1 MFLKKQRKNVAF
13 FEKNAYLCP
22 KNSDMSI
29 KGVITGDIVYSTSIL
44 IEKRAGLL
52 ECMSSVLDDIMQ
64 YFCSLEGSSS
74 GKHDKK
80 SCPPSEVNIIR
91 KRALS
96 QFNLHY
102 QNEGS
107 EDVSLF
113 ASFILVV

>member
-1 MFLKKQRKNVAF
+1 MIIFA
-13 FEKNAYLCP
+13 P

-29 KGVITGDIVYSTSIL
+29 KGVITGDIVDSTSIP
-44 IEKRAGLL
+44 IEKRADLL
-52 ECMSSVLDDIMQ
+52 KCMSSVLDDIMQ
-64 YFCSLEGSSS
+64 YFCSLEDSSS

-91 KRALS
+91 KMALT

-107 EDVSLF
+107 EE
-113 ASFILVV
+113 